1 MLESHTKKEQFSV
14 RIPEIVMEKV
24 DELVGEGFYSSRS
37 EFVSSAIRH
46 TLVFYSEL
54 RGMSSDVASLYL
66 RRCGV
71 EYLPKPIQ
79 NPTDAPKSEPFDTG
93 FTSLPEDRI
102 ADMYRAVTR
111 TFFELFKGFKGQSES
126 ETQVSYRCGEGV

>member
-1 MLESHTKKEQFSV
+1 MLELRTMKEQFSV
-14 RIPEIVMEKV
+14 RIPGIVMDKI
-24 DELVGEGFYSSRS
+24 DSLVGEGFYSSRS

-79 NPTDAPKSEPFDTG
+79 DPTDSPKPEQYDAG

-102 ADMYRAVTR
+102 ADMYRVVTR
-111 TFFELFKGFKGQSES
+111 TFLKLFKGFKGKGGVER
-126 ETQVSYRCGEGV
+126 QVSYRCGEGV